1 MLDKDQRQHT
11 RQNEN
16 AIISFGF
23 LHQTPRFLGFV
34 KNVSQYGLYFVTEK
48 PLSIGSLVS
57 IQPWRCESSSADSLS
72 PSSRQ
77 RADVICS
84 QARHNPRRLNAMVI
98 GKVVHC
104 RRLDDQTPASYGIGA
119 HYESPS
125 V

>member
-1 MLDKDQRQHT
+1 MIDRDQRKHN
-11 RQNEN
+11 RQSEN

-23 LHQTPRFLGFV
+23 LNQTPRFLGFV

-57 IQPWRCESSSADSLS
+57 IQPWRCGSLPSDTLS
-72 PSSRQ
+72 PPSRE
-77 RADVICS
+77 RADAICS
-84 QARHNPRRLNAMVI
+84 QGRNEPRQINALVI

-104 RRLDDQTPASYGIGA
+104 RRLDDQTSATYGIGA

>member
-1 MLDKDQRQHT
+1 MSDRDQRKHN
-11 RQNEN
+11 RQNES

-23 LHQTPRFLGFV
+23 LNQTPRYLGFV
-34 KNVSQYGLYFVTEK
+34 KNVSKYGLYFVSEK

-57 IQPWRCESSSADSLS
+57 IQPWRCGSLPADTFS
-72 PSSRQ
+72 PPSRE
-77 RADVICS
+77 RADAICT
-84 QARHNPRRLNAMVI
+84 QARNKPRRLNAMVV

-104 RRLDDQTPASYGIGA
+104 RRLDDQTPATYGIGA